1 MDAQIVFNDGT
12 TLRFADPVIEEIE
25 ELTASK
31 GFGFESGGI
40 LIGRHISGT
49 HSFEVTLASTPSVL
63 DVGRRYSFLRRMSP
77 ANKLIASAWRKSA
90 GIENYLGEWHTHDE
104 AMPVPSATDRALML
118 QVAEDGSCLF
128 DRAFMLIVG
137 NAGKAYIGAVN
148 SHNFNGFYSERHIKW
163 DR

>member
-1 MDAQIVFNDGT
+1 MDAQVVFNDGT
-12 TLRFADPVIEEIE
+12 TLCFAGSVVEEIA

-31 GFGFESGGI
+31 GFGSESGGI
-40 LIGRHISGT
+40 LIGRQISGT
-49 HSFEVTLASTPSVL
+49 HSFEVTLASTPTVL

-77 ANKLIASAWRKSA
+77 ANKLIASAWRKST

-118 QVAEDGSCLF
+118 QVVKDGSCLL
-128 DRAFMLIVG
+128 DRVFMLIVG
-137 NAGKAYIGAVN
+137 NAGEAYVGAVN
-148 SHNFNGFYSERHIKW
+148 PHGFNGFYSERRIKW